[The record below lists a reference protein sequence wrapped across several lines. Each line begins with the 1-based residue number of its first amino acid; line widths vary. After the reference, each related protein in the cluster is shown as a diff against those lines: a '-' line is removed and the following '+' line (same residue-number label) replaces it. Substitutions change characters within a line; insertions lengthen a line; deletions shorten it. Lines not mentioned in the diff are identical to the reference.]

1 MKKANEDD
9 FLRPLFKKIKMEK
22 APDDITSGVMQQI
35 MVNPE
40 MDPAGKFYFN
50 MWWIAVGL
58 VSLVSVYLSGVYSD
72 IYKLLEPYVIQIF
85 QPFVEF
91 FTGLYGLLPSNV
103 VILLPSSVVLPAIL
117 AGILY
122 VLIFDVLFGG
132 LLKKVEVH

>member
-1 MKKANEDD
+1 MKIADEDG

-40 MDPAGKFYFN
+40 MDPAGKFHIN
-50 MWWIAVGL
+50 LWWIAVGL

-72 IYKLLEPYVIQIF
+72 IYKLMEPYVIQIF

-91 FTGLYGLLPSNV
+91 FTGPYGLLPSNV
-103 VILLPSSVVLPAIL
+103 IIIPSSVVLPAVL

-122 VLIFDVLFGG
+122 VLIFDVIFGG
-132 LLKKVEVH
+132 LLRKVEIQ